1 VQSSAGG
8 ALIGINGAGIR
19 IGSKRCKSSLCTTTH
34 ACALEAMRT
43 QASPDLCAEFSYLHD
58 RLMKKI
64 ILIFDNA
71 ISFDHGKA
79 FEIAQLSAKTYIVAL
94 QRKDRRA
101 AALVL
106 SIEKPPVNAGG

>member
-1 VQSSAGG
+1 
-8 ALIGINGAGIR
+8 
-19 IGSKRCKSSLCTTTH
+19 
-34 ACALEAMRT
+34 MRT

-79 FEIAQLSAKTYIVAL
+79 FEISQLSAKT
-94 QRKDRRA
+94 
-101 AALVL
+101 
-106 SIEKPPVNAGG
+106 